1 MNDLQ
6 FVLQSSDVII
16 ITLPLTR
23 FTKKLLNK
31 DQLKWMKPMAI
42 LVNVSRG
49 AIIDKGSISP
59 FEIPSRFSGRIRCLV
74 VGTIFIREF
83 KHLYPFLE
91 LPNVLGSPHN
101 SGIVPGSR
109 SNAIKLA
116 AENVK
121 RNITG
126 GYENV
131 KGKIDISEYLPEKE
145 AI

>member
-1 MNDLQ
+1 M
-6 FVLQSSDVII
+6 
-16 ITLPLTR
+16 
-23 FTKKLLNK
+23 
-31 DQLKWMKPMAI
+31 
-42 LVNVSRG
+42 
-49 AIIDKGSISP
+49 
-59 FEIPSRFSGRIRCLV
+59 
-74 VGTIFIREF
+74 
-83 KHLYPFLE
+83 Y
-91 LPNVLGSPHN
+91 LGSPHN

-121 RNITG
+121 RNIAG

>member
-1 MNDLQ
+1 M
-6 FVLQSSDVII
+6 LQSSDVII

-49 AIIDKGSISP
+49 AIIDEEALYLHLKSHPDFLVGLDVWWSEP
-59 FEIPSRFSGRIRCLV
+59 FLSV
-74 VGTIFIREF
+74 EF

-121 RNITG
+121 RNIAG